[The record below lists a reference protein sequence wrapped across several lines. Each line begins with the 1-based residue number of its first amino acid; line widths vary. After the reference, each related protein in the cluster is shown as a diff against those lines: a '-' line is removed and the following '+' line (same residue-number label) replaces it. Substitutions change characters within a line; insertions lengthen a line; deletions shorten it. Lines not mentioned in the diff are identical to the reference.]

1 MSTTTTTTNTGGIL
15 AADQLAWLPGDWI
28 EAFTPE
34 TYEASVIW
42 AAGPDGLLSSSE
54 LLMLLASHGF
64 AIPTLAADLEAC
76 RAAGHPTADLRHAG
90 QALVWLGY

>member
-1 MSTTTTTTNTGGIL
+1 MNTTTTTTGSIL
-15 AADQLAWLPGDWI
+15 AAEQLGWTPGDWI
-28 EAFTPE
+28 DSLGPE
-34 TYEASVIW
+34 TYQASVIW

-54 LLMLLASHGF
+54 LLMLLADHGS
-64 AIPTLAADLEAC
+64 AIDALAADLEAC